1 MITAVEA
8 FVTEHQAVIGL
19 VILALMFVG
28 FVMERFPA
36 TVVAILGTCTFL
48 FLGILTGKDLFSVFS
63 NSAPV
68 TIGAMF
74 ILSGALLRTG
84 TLDAIA
90 SRIIARAKR
99 HPRLALAEMFL
110 GVYVASAFLNNTPVV
125 VVMIP
130 IMLKLASAL
139 GISAKRLLIPLS
151 YVSILGGT
159 TTLIG
164 TSTNLLVAA
173 VAEDNGL
180 DRFGIFTITP
190 VGLVAGVAGILS
202 LVLIARRFL
211 PDDSPSQIELSQ
223 EHRSFLSEVRILK
236 GGNLVGRQLRDVPFT
251 KRASVKLVGLKRGS
265 ALRRTGLADEILEAD
280 DRLVLRLDLSEL
292 LSMRANRNVAIGLTA
307 GSEEIDQ
314 DDEAIVEAM
323 IAPSHPAIGRRLLE
337 IPFLSTLK
345 VRILGIARFRK
356 TPGPDLPN
364 ARVQAID
371 RILVTGPEEQIE
383 QLYGNPHLYGV
394 GTTSEREF
402 RRAKAP
408 IAIGALLGV
417 ILLASFDLMDIG
429 VAAIIGVGL
438 ILVTRCI
445 DADEAWDS
453 IDGNVLVLIFA
464 MLAVGLALE
473 NSGSVALIVGELT
486 PVLREVPP
494 WALVVATY
502 LVSVLLTEVVTNNA
516 VAILVTPLA
525 IALARDLGVDPYPMV
540 IAVMFAASASF
551 ATPIG
556 YQTNTLVYAAG
567 NYRFVDFFRAGIP
580 MTLVVGSATCAAI
593 ALLMTS

>member
-1 MITAVEA
+1 MIDTARA
-8 FVTEHQAVIGL
+8 FVTEYQAIIGL
-19 VILALMFVG
+19 VVLGVMFVG

-48 FLGILTGKDLFSVFS
+48 FLGILSGRDLFSVFA
-63 NSAPV
+63 NPAPV

-90 SRIIARAKR
+90 SRIIARAQR
-99 HPRLALAEMFL
+99 HPKLALAEMFL

-130 IMLKLASAL
+130 IMLRLAAAL
-139 GISAKRLLIPLS
+139 NLSAKRLLIPLS
-151 YVSILGGT
+151 YVAILGGT

-173 VAEDNGL
+173 VAEENGL

-190 VGLVAGVAGILS
+190 VGLIAGVVGAFALLS
-202 LVLIARRFL
+202 IARRFL
-211 PDDSPSQIELSQ
+211 PDESPNQIALSQ
-223 EHRSFLSEVRILK
+223 DHRSFLSEVRILR
-236 GGNLVGRQLRDVPFT
+236 GGNLVGRRVGDVPFA
-251 KRASVKLVGLKRGS
+251 KRANVKLVGLKRGA
-265 ALRRTGLADEILEAD
+265 ALRRTALADEKLQAD
-280 DRLVLRLDLSEL
+280 DRLVLRLELAEL
-292 LSMRANRNVAIGLTA
+292 LSLRANKNVAIGLTA
-307 GSEEIDQ
+307 GHDDVQQDEE
-314 DDEAIVEAM
+314 EIVEAM
-323 IAPSHPAIGRRLLE
+323 IAPSHPAIGRRLVE
-337 IPFLSTLK
+337 IPFLSALR

-364 ARVQAID
+364 ARIQAID
-371 RILVTGPEEQIE
+371 RVLVTGPTDQIE
-383 QLYGNPHLYGV
+383 QMYGNPHLYGV
-394 GTTSEREF
+394 GSTTEREF
-402 RRAKAP
+402 RRSKAP

-417 ILLASFDLMDIG
+417 ILLASLNIMDIG

-473 NSGSVALIVGELT
+473 NSGSVALVVGKLT
-486 PVLREVPP
+486 PVLADVPP
-494 WALVVATY
+494 WGLVLATY
-502 LVSVLLTEVVTNNA
+502 ALSVLLTEVVTNNA

-525 IALARDLGVDPYPMV
+525 IAVARDLGVDPYPMV
-540 IAVMFAASASF
+540 VAVMFAASASF

-580 MTLVVGSATCAAI
+580 MTFLVGSATILAI
-593 ALLMTS
+593 SLLM

>member
-1 MITAVEA
+1 MIAAAQA
-8 FVTEHQAVIGL
+8 FIAQHQAIIGL
-19 VILALMFVG
+19 VVLALMFVG

-48 FLGILTGKDLFSVFS
+48 FLGILSGKDLFSVFS

-90 SRIIARAKR
+90 NRIIARAQRRPK
-99 HPRLALAEMFL
+99 LALAEMFF

-139 GISAKRLLIPLS
+139 GISAKRLLMPLS
-151 YVSILGGT
+151 FVCILGGT

-173 VAEDNGL
+173 VAQDNGL

-190 VGLVAGVAGILS
+190 VGLVAGVAGTLA
-202 LVLIARRFL
+202 LLLIARRFL
-211 PDDSPSQIELSQ
+211 PDDSPSQIALSQ
-223 EHRSFLSEVRILK
+223 EHRTFLSEVRILK
-236 GGNLVGRQLRDVPFT
+236 DGNLVGRRVGDVPFV
-251 KRASVKLVGLKRGS
+251 KRANVKLVAMKRG
-265 ALRRTGLADEILEAD
+265 ATLRRSNLADDILEPD
-280 DRLVLRLDLSEL
+280 DRLVLRLELAEL
-292 LSMRANRNVAIGLTA
+292 LSLRANKNVAIGLTA
-307 GSEEIDQ
+307 GHDNADQ
-314 DDEAIVEAM
+314 NDEAIVEAM
-323 IAPSHPAIGRRLLE
+323 IAPSHPAIGRRLIE
-337 IPFLSTLK
+337 IPFLSSLK
-345 VRILGIARFRK
+345 VRILGMARFRK

-371 RILVTGPEEQIE
+371 RVLVTGPADQIE
-383 QLYGNPHLYGV
+383 QLYGHPHLYGV
-394 GTTSEREF
+394 GSTSEREF
-402 RRAKAP
+402 RRNKAP
-408 IAIGALLGV
+408 IAIGALVGV
-417 ILLASFDLMDIG
+417 ILLATFNVMDIG

-473 NSGSVALIVGELT
+473 NSGSVELVVGELT
-486 PVLREVPP
+486 PLLRNVPP
-494 WALVVATY
+494 WGLVLATY
-502 LVSVLLTEVVTNNA
+502 VLSVLLTEIITNNA

-525 IALARDLGVDPYPMV
+525 IAVARQLGVDPYPLV

-567 NYRFVDFFRAGIP
+567 NYRFIDFFRAGIP
-580 MTLVVGSATCAAI
+580 LTLAVGAATCAAI
-593 ALLMTS
+593 TFLV

>member
-1 MITAVEA
+1 MIAAAQA
-8 FVTEHQAVIGL
+8 FIAQHQAIIGL
-19 VILALMFVG
+19 VVLALMFVG

-48 FLGILTGKDLFSVFS
+48 FLGILSGKDLFSVFS

-90 SRIIARAKR
+90 NRIIARAQR
-99 HPRLALAEMFL
+99 HPKLALAEMFL

-139 GISAKRLLIPLS
+139 GISAKRLLMPLS
-151 YVSILGGT
+151 FVCILGGT

-173 VAEDNGL
+173 VAQDNGL

-190 VGLVAGVAGILS
+190 VGLVAGVAGTLA
-202 LVLIARRFL
+202 LLLIARRFL
-211 PDDSPSQIELSQ
+211 PDDSPSQIALSQ
-223 EHRSFLSEVRILK
+223 EHRTFLSEVRILK
-236 GGNLVGRQLRDVPFT
+236 DGNLVGRRVGDVPFV
-251 KRASVKLVGLKRGS
+251 KRANVKLVAMKRG
-265 ALRRTGLADEILEAD
+265 ATLRRSNLADDILEPD
-280 DRLVLRLDLSEL
+280 DRLVLRLELAEL
-292 LSMRANRNVAIGLTA
+292 LSLRANKNVAIGLTA
-307 GSEEIDQ
+307 GHDNADQ
-314 DDEAIVEAM
+314 NDEAIVEAM
-323 IAPSHPAIGRRLLE
+323 IAPSHPAIGRRLIE
-337 IPFLSTLK
+337 IPFLSSLK
-345 VRILGIARFRK
+345 VRILGMARFRK

-371 RILVTGPEEQIE
+371 RVLVTGPADQIE
-383 QLYGNPHLYGV
+383 QLYGHPHLYGV
-394 GTTSEREF
+394 GSTSEREF
-402 RRAKAP
+402 RRNKAP
-408 IAIGALLGV
+408 IAIGALVGV
-417 ILLASFDLMDIG
+417 ILLATFNVMDIG

-473 NSGSVALIVGELT
+473 NSGSVELVVGELT
-486 PVLREVPP
+486 PVLRNVPP
-494 WALVVATY
+494 WGLVVATY
-502 LVSVLLTEVVTNNA
+502 VLSVLLTEIVTNNA

-525 IALARDLGVDPYPMV
+525 IAVARQLGVDPYPLV

-580 MTLVVGSATCAAI
+580 LTLVVGAATCAAI
-593 ALLMTS
+593 TFLV

>member
-1 MITAVEA
+1 MIDGARHFIGEY
-8 FVTEHQAVIGL
+8 QAIIGL
-19 VILALMFVG
+19 VVLALMFVG
-28 FVMERFPA
+28 FVLERFPA

-48 FLGILTGKDLFSVFS
+48 FLGILSGKDLFSVFA
-63 NSAPV
+63 NPAPV

-90 SRIIARAKR
+90 NRIIARAQRRPK
-99 HPRLALAEMFL
+99 LALAEMFL

-130 IMLKLASAL
+130 IMLKLANAL
-139 GISAKRLLIPLS
+139 GISAKRLLMPLS
-151 YVSILGGT
+151 FVGILGGT

-173 VAEDNGL
+173 VAEENGL

-190 VGLVAGVAGILS
+190 VGLVAGVSGILA
-202 LVLIARRFL
+202 LIFIARRFL
-211 PDDSPSQIELSQ
+211 PDDAPSQIALSQ
-223 EHRSFLSEVRILK
+223 EHRSFLTEIRIPK
-236 GGNLVGRQLRDVPFT
+236 GSNLIGRRFGDIPFA
-251 KRASVKLVGLKRGS
+251 KRANVKLVGLKRGAS
-265 ALRRTGLADEILEAD
+265 LRRSGLLDEVAEEE
-280 DRLVLRLDLSEL
+280 DRLVVRLDLSEL
-292 LSMRANRNVAIGLTA
+292 LSLRANKNIVIGLTA
-307 GSEEIDQ
+307 GNDEVRQ
-314 DDEAIVEAM
+314 DDEGIIEAM

-337 IPFLSTLK
+337 IPFLSMLR

-356 TPGPDLPN
+356 TAGPDLPN

-371 RILVTGPEEQIE
+371 RILVTGPAEQIE
-383 QLYGNPHLYGV
+383 EMYGNPHLYGV
-394 GTTSEREF
+394 GSTSEREF
-402 RRAKAP
+402 RRNKAP
-408 IAIGALLGV
+408 IAIGALVGV
-417 ILLASFDLMDIG
+417 ILLAAFNVMDIG

-438 ILVTRCI
+438 ILLTRCI

-473 NSGSVALIVGELT
+473 NSGSVALVVGELT
-486 PVLREVPP
+486 PLLRDVPP

-502 LVSVLLTEVVTNNA
+502 VISVLLTEIVTNNA

-525 IALARDLGVDPYPMV
+525 IAIARELGVDPYPLV
-540 IAVMFAASASF
+540 VAVMFAASASF

-580 MTLVVGSATCAAI
+580 LTLAVGAATCVAI
-593 ALLMTS
+593 SLLI

>member
-1 MITAVEA
+1 MIPVVQA
-8 FVTEHQAVIGL
+8 FITEHQAVIGL
-19 VILALMFVG
+19 VVLVLMFVG
-28 FVMERFPA
+28 FVVERFPA
-36 TVVAILGTCTFL
+36 TVVAILGTCIFL
-48 FLGILTGKDLFSVFS
+48 FLGILSSKDLFSVFS

-90 SRIIARAKR
+90 SRIIARAQR
-99 HPRLALAEMFL
+99 HPKLALAEMFL

-130 IMLKLASAL
+130 IMLKLANAL
-139 GISAKRLLIPLS
+139 GVSAKRLLIPLS
-151 YVSILGGT
+151 YVCILGGT

-180 DRFGIFTITP
+180 NRFGIFTITP
-190 VGLVAGVAGILS
+190 VGLIAGIAGMAALL
-202 LVLIARRFL
+202 LVSRHLL
-211 PDDSPSQIELSQ
+211 PNDSPSQIALSQ
-223 EHRSFLSEVRILK
+223 DHRSFLSEVRIL
-236 GGNLVGRQLRDVPFT
+236 GDGNLVGRVIGDVPFV
-251 KRASVKLVGLKRGS
+251 KRASVKLVGLKRG
-265 ALRRTGLADEILEAD
+265 AVLRRSGIKELALEAD
-280 DRLVLRLDLSEL
+280 DRLVLRLELSEL
-292 LSMRANRNVAIGLTA
+292 LSLRANKNVVIGLTA
-307 GSEEIDQ
+307 GADDIPQ
-314 DDEAIVEAM
+314 DDEMVVEAM
-323 IAPSHPAIGRRLLE
+323 IAPSHPAIGRRLIE
-337 IPFLSTLK
+337 IPFLSSLK
-345 VRILGIARFRK
+345 VRILGVARFRK

-371 RILVTGPEEQIE
+371 RVLVTGPTEQIE
-383 QLYGNPHLYGV
+383 QIYGNPHLYGV
-394 GTTSEREF
+394 GSTSEREF
-402 RRAKAP
+402 RRSKAP
-408 IAIGALLGV
+408 IAIGALVGV
-417 ILLASFDLMDIG
+417 ILLATFNLMDIG

-464 MLAVGLALE
+464 MLAVGLSLE
-473 NSGSVALIVGELT
+473 NAGSVSLIVGELT
-486 PVLREVPP
+486 PWLREVPP
-494 WALVVATY
+494 WGLVLATY
-502 LVSVLLTEVVTNNA
+502 LISVLLTEVITNNA

-525 IALARDLGVDPYPMV
+525 IALARELGVNPYPMV
-540 IAVMFAASASF
+540 VAVMFAASASF

-567 NYRFVDFFRAGIP
+567 NYRFMDFLRAGLP
-580 MTLVVGSATCAAI
+580 MTVVVGSATTVAI
-593 ALLMTS
+593 ALLM